1 MKNKVVLFVVIAL
14 LAAVSIYKGEILSNI
29 SLKFSNYVVNSYDD
43 VAKALKDKIN
53 EHFRQANEIQ
63 SLKEQNAELEKSAML
78 LSTFANELNQ
88 ILKDKNSSAYAPAVK
103 LVKGLSYAHIGDYN
117 KIWISEFDGY
127 DPDKIY
133 GVMYQGK
140 SAGIVIDKDGKPL
153 AYLQNDPR
161 SVFAVYIGNDK
172 IPGIAHGNQNG
183 LMVKFIPQWLSP
195 KVGDEVFTSGLD
207 RIFFSGIPVGKVTKI
222 FKESSYQSVLVEPYV
237 QINIPSYL
245 YVVTKEK

>member
-88 ILKDKNSSAYAPAVK
+88 ILKDKTQVPTLRQSS
-103 LVKGLSYAHIGDYN
+103 S
-117 KIWISEFDGY
+117 
-127 DPDKIY
+127 
-133 GVMYQGK
+133 
-140 SAGIVIDKDGKPL
+140 
-153 AYLQNDPR
+153 
-161 SVFAVYIGNDK
+161 
-172 IPGIAHGNQNG
+172 
-183 LMVKFIPQWLSP
+183 
-195 KVGDEVFTSGLD
+195 
-207 RIFFSGIPVGKVTKI
+207 
-222 FKESSYQSVLVEPYV
+222 
-237 QINIPSYL
+237 
-245 YVVTKEK
+245 